1 VTEADHPEADSS
13 SESKPAEER
22 AAEENAKRQRLDLYS
37 VRLRADQVA
46 YLKTL
51 PNASEWVRRA
61 IDEAR
66 ARDPATSTA
75 NQIILLTRQLKDVE
89 QQIKTINENSM
100 RLDAYKQRDQILW
113 QKHYVELAVEFCQK
127 TIQGEIK
134 PREKENPPSEV
145 RFYVIEPSFEWKE
158 GRTLR
163 WIGTTPEAVVEN
175 AKGEAAKALAELQA
189 RQASLDREEAKQG
202 VIIGGFEEET
212 RALEAKHRS
221 LEDELLQAGT
231 PRSGIR

>member
-1 VTEADHPEADSS
+1 MMEPSRNGERTIDGEP
-13 SESKPAEER
+13 KP
-22 AAEENAKRQRLDLYS
+22 QTLLLYS
-37 VRLRADQVA
+37 LRLRPDQITF
-46 YLKTL
+46 LKGL
-51 PNASEWVRRA
+51 SNASEWLRTA
-61 IDEAR
+61 IDDAR
-66 ARDPATSTA
+66 VREPAASTG
-75 NQIILLTRQLKDVE
+75 NRVILLTRQLKDVE

-100 RLDAYKQRDQILW
+100 RLDAYKQHDQILW
-113 QKHYVELAVEFCQK
+113 QKHYVEMTVEFCQK
-127 TIQGEIK
+127 AIQGEIK

-212 RALEAKHRS
+212 RALEAKRRS

-231 PRSGIR
+231 PRGGIR

>member
-1 VTEADHPEADSS
+1 MEPSRNGERTIDGEP
-13 SESKPAEER
+13 KP
-22 AAEENAKRQRLDLYS
+22 QTLLLYS
-37 VRLRADQVA
+37 LRLRPDQITF
-46 YLKTL
+46 LKGL
-51 PNASEWVRRA
+51 SNASEWLRRA
-61 IDEAR
+61 IDDAR
-66 ARDPATSTA
+66 VREPAASTG
-75 NQIILLTRQLKDVE
+75 NRVILLTRQLRDVE

-113 QKHYVELAVEFCQK
+113 QKHYVEMAVEFCQK

-175 AKGEAAKALAELQA
+175 AKSEAAKALPELQA
-189 RQASLDREEAKQG
+189 RQAILDREEAKQST
-202 VIIGGFEEET
+202 IIGGFEEET

-231 PRSGIR
+231 PRSDTL

>member
-1 VTEADHPEADSS
+1 MMESS
-13 SESKPAEER
+13 RNGDRATDVELKPR
-22 AAEENAKRQRLDLYS
+22 TLLLYS
-37 VRLRADQVA
+37 LRLRPDQITF
-46 YLKTL
+46 LKGL
-51 PNASEWVRRA
+51 SNASEWLRRV
-61 IDEAR
+61 IDDAR
-66 ARDPATSTA
+66 AREPTASTG
-75 NQIILLTRQLKDVE
+75 NRVILLTRQLKDVE

-100 RLDAYKQRDQILW
+100 RMEAYKQRDQILW
-113 QKHYVELAVEFCQK
+113 QKHFVGMAVEFCQK
-127 TIQGEIK
+127 AIQGEIK

-145 RFYVIEPSFEWKE
+145 RFYIIEPSFEWKE

-175 AKGEAAKALAELQA
+175 AKGEAVKALHELQA